1 MLISSEHTEVQ
12 IYYFDGWKFQEASI
26 VFTGEAFSTGVT
38 SMRVYNNI
46 IENTTT
52 LGEEFNFF

>member
-1 MLISSEHTEVQ
+1 MITSEDTEVQ
-12 IYYFDGWKFQEASI
+12 IYYFDGWKFKKSS
-26 VFTGEAFSTGVT
+26 VDFTGEAFGAGVK

-52 LGEEFNFF
+52 LGKIYLKII